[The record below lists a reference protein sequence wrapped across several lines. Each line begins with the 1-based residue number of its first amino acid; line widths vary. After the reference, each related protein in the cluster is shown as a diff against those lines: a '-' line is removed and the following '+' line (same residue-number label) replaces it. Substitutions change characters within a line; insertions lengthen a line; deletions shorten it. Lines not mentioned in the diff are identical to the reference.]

1 VYGRLRQN
9 RTQPQI
15 WGLRRQIPEEQIH
28 GRKGEENKMFTSHNQ
43 FLSILT
49 GAVAGALITFGL
61 VSFRSAATP
70 VQAQTQPTTTATAPA
85 TGASTVSPTPF
96 DPGPE
101 VEGGEVGEGIS
112 REGGVFINDL
122 ASKLNV
128 PVSTLESDISGS
140 FNMAVNQAVQ
150 QGFVNQTDAN
160 QIAAREAN
168 LFTSGSGFIFD
179 IDEFPG
185 SNVVIPVTG
194 ATLTPTATSTEEEV
208 TATPSED
215 EENDKDENSKIE
227 SKEEE
232 KEESVKTEQ
241 VEDGEQHEVSPT
253 VTPTLEVS
261 PSASPTPLPSKTP
274 RPTEIPR
281 STLTPRPSS
290 TPSSDNNASATPL
303 LSMTPTPTME
313 PTQPEDFSLFYTP

>member
-1 VYGRLRQN
+1 
-9 RTQPQI
+9 
-15 WGLRRQIPEEQIH
+15 
-28 GRKGEENKMFTSHNQ
+28 MFTSHNQ

-70 VQAQTQPTTTATAPA
+70 VEAQVQATSTVTAPA

-140 FNMAVNQAVQ
+140 FNVAVNQAVQ
-150 QGFVNQTDAN
+150 QGFVSQADAN
-160 QIAAREAN
+160 QIAGREAN

-185 SNVVIPVTG
+185 SNVAIPVTG
-194 ATLTPTATSTEEEV
+194 STLTPTPTSTEEEV
-208 TATPSED
+208 TATPNE
-215 EENDKDENSKIE
+215 EGENDKDENSKIE
-227 SKEEE
+227 SSEEE
-232 KEESVKTEQ
+232 KEESAATEQ
-241 VEDGEQHEVSPT
+241 AEDKEQHEMTPSA
-253 VTPTLEVS
+253 TPTLEVS

-274 RPTEIPR
+274 RPSE
-281 STLTPRPSS
+281 TPLPSS
-290 TPSSDNNASATPL
+290 TPSSNNTATSTPL
-303 LSMTPTPTME
+303 PSLTPTPTLT
-313 PTQPEDFSLFYTP
+313 PTKVEDFSLFYAP